1 VRVLAVVTAAL
12 VIPATLTLPVA
23 GSMAGDPEPVRA
35 EVVTIPLDGIDSG
48 ALAATPAE
56 ERDEEALYERLGAI
70 EELQAEA
77 AAFERAARAR
87 SAEAARQFHAFFPSA
102 RE

>member
-1 VRVLAVVTAAL
+1 MVTAAL

-48 ALAATPAE
+48 ALAATPAASTPVPMAGE
-56 ERDEEALYERLGAI
+56 DHAHAKARGGH
-70 EELQAEA
+70 EELLEQLVLLVL
-77 AAFERAARAR
+77 R
-87 SAEAARQFHAFFPSA
+87 HG
-102 RE
+102 